1 MKDKKTYNIELQTGE
16 KTSHKAVSPY
26 WFAFIP
32 AAAFAILTM
41 YVGISENMAS
51 GAILF
56 VSVVIVFLMIF
67 VPISLIIFILRKI
80 ISAIEKAKQ
89 QKSQPMLEHGRA
101 AMKNSPGAGTPRE

>member
-1 MKDKKTYNIELQTGE
+1 MKDEKTYNMELQTVE
-16 KTSHKAVSPY
+16 KKNHKTVSPY

-41 YVGISENMAS
+41 YVGVSENMAS

-56 VSVVIVFLMIF
+56 VSVVIIFLMIF

-80 ISAIEKAKQ
+80 SSAIRKSKQ
-89 QKSQPMLEHGRA
+89 
-101 AMKNSPGAGTPRE
+101 

>member
-1 MKDKKTYNIELQTGE
+1 MKDKKTYNMELQTGE

-80 ISAIEKAKQ
+80 ISAIRRMGIISTSSIRVVTVMSKARFFFQ
-89 QKSQPMLEHGRA
+89 YE
-101 AMKNSPGAGTPRE
+101 

>member
-1 MKDKKTYNIELQTGE
+1 MKDKKTYNMELQTGE

-67 VPISLIIFILRKI
+67 VPISLIIFILRKV

-89 QKSQPMLEHGRA
+89 
-101 AMKNSPGAGTPRE
+101 

>member
-1 MKDKKTYNIELQTGE
+1 MKDEKTYNMELQTGE
-16 KTSHKAVSPY
+16 KTNHKAVSPY

-51 GAILF
+51 GAVLF

-67 VPISLIIFILRKI
+67 VPISQIIFILRKI
-80 ISAIEKAKQ
+80 SSVIGKSKQ
-89 QKSQPMLEHGRA
+89 
-101 AMKNSPGAGTPRE
+101 

>member
-1 MKDKKTYNIELQTGE
+1 MKDEKTYNMELQTGE
-16 KTSHKAVSPY
+16 KINHKAVSPY

-41 YVGISENMAS
+41 YVGISENMDMAS
-51 GAILF
+51 GAVLF

-80 ISAIEKAKQ
+80 SSFIGKSKQ
-89 QKSQPMLEHGRA
+89 
-101 AMKNSPGAGTPRE
+101 

>member
-1 MKDKKTYNIELQTGE
+1 MKDEKTYNMELQTVE
-16 KTSHKAVSPY
+16 KKNHKTVSPY

-56 VSVVIVFLMIF
+56 VSVVIIFLMIF

-80 ISAIEKAKQ
+80 SSAIRKSKQ
-89 QKSQPMLEHGRA
+89 
-101 AMKNSPGAGTPRE
+101 

>member
-1 MKDKKTYNIELQTGE
+1 MKDKKTYNMELQTGE

-41 YVGISENMAS
+41 YVGISEN
-51 GAILF
+51 
-56 VSVVIVFLMIF
+56 
-67 VPISLIIFILRKI
+67 

-89 QKSQPMLEHGRA
+89 
-101 AMKNSPGAGTPRE
+101 

>member
-1 MKDKKTYNIELQTGE
+1 MELQTGE
-16 KTSHKAVSPY
+16 ETSHKAVSPY

-51 GAILF
+51 GAIL
-56 VSVVIVFLMIF
+56 VVIVFLMIF

-89 QKSQPMLEHGRA
+89 
-101 AMKNSPGAGTPRE
+101 

>member
-1 MKDKKTYNIELQTGE
+1 MELQTGE
-16 KTSHKAVSPY
+16 ETSHKAVSPY

-80 ISAIEKAKQ
+80 IQ
-89 QKSQPMLEHGRA
+89 RY
-101 AMKNSPGAGTPRE
+101 

>member
-1 MKDKKTYNIELQTGE
+1 MKDKKTYNMELQTGE

-41 YVGISENMAS
+41 YVGISESMAS

-56 VSVVIVFLMIF
+56 VSVVIVFFWLQMRIPPLLVGTKKWGTRAF
-67 VPISLIIFILRKI
+67 RPGS
-80 ISAIEKAKQ
+80 
-89 QKSQPMLEHGRA
+89 SQIRSDYYTTLFL
-101 AMKNSPGAGTPRE
+101 

>member
-1 MKDKKTYNIELQTGE
+1 MELQTGE
-16 KTSHKAVSPY
+16 ETSHKAVSPY

-56 VSVVIVFLMIF
+56 VSVVIVF
-67 VPISLIIFILRKI
+67 
-80 ISAIEKAKQ
+80 
-89 QKSQPMLEHGRA
+89 
-101 AMKNSPGAGTPRE
+101 

>member
-1 MKDKKTYNIELQTGE
+1 MKDKKAHNMELQTGE
-16 KTSHKAVSPY
+16 KTNHKAISPY

-32 AAAFAILTM
+32 AAAFAILAM

-67 VPISLIIFILRKI
+67 APISLIIFILRKI
-80 ISAIEKAKQ
+80 SSAVRKSKQ
-89 QKSQPMLEHGRA
+89 
-101 AMKNSPGAGTPRE
+101 

>member
-1 MKDKKTYNIELQTGE
+1 MELQTGE
-16 KTSHKAVSPY
+16 ETSHKAVSPY

-80 ISAIEKAKQ
+80 ISAIEKVKQ
-89 QKSQPMLEHGRA
+89 
-101 AMKNSPGAGTPRE
+101 

>member
-1 MKDKKTYNIELQTGE
+1 MKDKKTYNMELQTGE
-16 KTSHKAVSPY
+16 ETSHKAVSPY

-56 VSVVIVFLMIF
+56 VSVVIVFFDDICSDFTDNFYL
-67 VPISLIIFILRKI
+67 
-80 ISAIEKAKQ
+80 EKNYQ
-89 QKSQPMLEHGRA
+89 RY
-101 AMKNSPGAGTPRE
+101 

>member
-1 MKDKKTYNIELQTGE
+1 MKDEKTYNMELQTGE
-16 KTSHKAVSPY
+16 KTNHKAVSPY

-51 GAILF
+51 GAVLF

-67 VPISLIIFILRKI
+67 VPISLIIFILRR
-80 ISAIEKAKQ
+80 ISSVIEKSKQ
-89 QKSQPMLEHGRA
+89 
-101 AMKNSPGAGTPRE
+101 

>member
-1 MKDKKTYNIELQTGE
+1 MELQTGE
-16 KTSHKAVSPY
+16 ETSHKAVSPY

-67 VPISLIIFILRKI
+67 VPISLIIFIL
-80 ISAIEKAKQ
+80 
-89 QKSQPMLEHGRA
+89 
-101 AMKNSPGAGTPRE
+101 

>member
-1 MKDKKTYNIELQTGE
+1 MKDKKTYNMELQTGE

-67 VPISLIIFILRKI
+67 VPISLIIFMSFRCLFYDGKGNVFFRKYQTFL
-80 ISAIEKAKQ
+80 SF
-89 QKSQPMLEHGRA
+89 SFSGY
-101 AMKNSPGAGTPRE
+101 

>member
-1 MKDKKTYNIELQTGE
+1 MKDKKTYNMELQTGE

-41 YVGISENMAS
+41 HVGISENMAS

-56 VSVVIVFLMIF
+56 VSVVIVFFDDICSDFTDNFYL
-67 VPISLIIFILRKI
+67 
-80 ISAIEKAKQ
+80 EKNYQ
-89 QKSQPMLEHGRA
+89 RY
-101 AMKNSPGAGTPRE
+101 

>member
-1 MKDKKTYNIELQTGE
+1 MKDKKTYNMELQTGE
-16 KTSHKAVSPY
+16 ETSHKAVSPY

-80 ISAIEKAKQ
+80 ISAIKKAKQ
-89 QKSQPMLEHGRA
+89 
-101 AMKNSPGAGTPRE
+101 